1 LAANP
6 DEDDDSGDLL
16 PTIPTFDPSDN
27 PSVLAPEDRKNR
39 KFRQSLAEEL
49 IKPLIVNIASAV
61 GSLPE
66 LKRLDVSAGPRR
78 AFSIVYDADDRLLE
92 IHAVPKFVP
101 EDEVMVAWKDAARI
115 QIGRGHV
122 LTTKL
127 VCANVEGPPVEDV
140 TEVIC
145 EL

>member
-1 LAANP
+1 MP
-6 DEDDDSGDLL
+6 
-16 PTIPTFDPSDN
+16 
-27 PSVLAPEDRKNR
+27 APEDRKNR
-39 KFRQSLAEEL
+39 KFRQSPAEKL
-49 IKPLIVNIASAV
+49 IKPLIIKIAGAV

-92 IHAVPKFVP
+92 IQAVPKLVP
-101 EDEVMVAWKDAARI
+101 DGGAMVAWKDAARV

-122 LTTKL
+122 LTTRL
-127 VCANVEGPPVEDV
+127 VRANVEGPPVEDV
-140 TEVIC
+140 TEMIC